1 MSNNNQ
7 PDLPNP
13 YSNSNA
19 GDPGYDTT
27 GAVQTGPAMNP
38 FAKLANIIFAPSKAA
53 AAIAWKPDVLLPILL
68 IILTPVLPMLVNFQG
83 YKDMLVS
90 TLAANPQMQGQTAD
104 QLQSL
109 ANISAIGG
117 LAGGPVVILV
127 MWLLGGLI
135 LFGIVKAFGG
145 DCRYKHILSVTG
157 YTHVFALIAGLIGAM
172 MSIFNGTFSQT
183 SLTSLAALLPNL
195 QSGFLSGVAT
205 SLDVFSI
212 LTVAVLGI
220 AISIIA
226 KLDRKKAY
234 GIVIALFIV
243 EVLFAGISMQISA
256 AMTGIAG

>member
-19 GDPGYDTT
+19 EGPGYDASS
-27 GAVQTGPAMNP
+27 AVRTGPAMNP
-38 FAKLANIIFAPSKAA
+38 FAKLVNIIIAPSKAA

-68 IILTPVLPMLVNFQG
+68 IILTPVLPMLLNFQG
-83 YKDMLVS
+83 YKDTLVS

-104 QLQSL
+104 QIQAL
-109 ANISAIGG
+109 ANITAIGT
-117 LAGGPVVILV
+117 LAGGPVFILIA
-127 MWLLGGLI
+127 WLLGGLI
-135 LFGIVKAFGG
+135 LFGIVKVFGG

-157 YTHVFALIAGLIGAM
+157 YTYIFALIAGLISAM
-172 MSIFNGTFSQT
+172 MSMINGTFSQT

-195 QSGFLSGVAT
+195 QPGFLSGVAAG
-205 SLDVFSI
+205 LDVFSI
-212 LTVAVLGI
+212 ITVAVLGI

-234 GIVIALFIV
+234 GIVIALFVV
-243 EVLFAGISMQISA
+243 EVLFAGVSVQISS
-256 AMTGIAG
+256 AMAGIAG